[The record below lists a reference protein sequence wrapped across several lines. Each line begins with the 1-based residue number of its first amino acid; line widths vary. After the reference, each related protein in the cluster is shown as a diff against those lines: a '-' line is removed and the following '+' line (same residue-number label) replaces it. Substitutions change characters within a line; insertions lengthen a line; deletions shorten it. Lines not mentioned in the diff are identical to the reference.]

1 MVKNDSNL
9 LSTKKRRKNPLGL
22 IYIVVGALVIVALI
36 FLLIRNLTSKKIYKI
51 DLTKRQL
58 IIGKS
63 NMFAV
68 YEDKLALVIPFNVN
82 ANKEETFGDI
92 IKRKD
97 KNEVLNA
104 VNIIL
109 PEKLSEV
116 SIMEKDIE
124 IGTKNKKNIP
134 ETDIDGKKYV
144 ITSSLHNLFDE
155 LYNEKEVIS
164 KSNENII
171 VDVLNANGKGGYARK
186 TGDKIKENL
195 SMKVNPANYETFSD
209 ESFIILNDISKEKAQ
224 DIVMEVNE
232 KYFKIKDAST
242 VPTLANIVII
252 LGKEEKVTF
261 DINIVGKSDGAT
273 EAVTELKKQ
282 GYKNIKHTKNDTTS
296 ENSVIEYNPED
307 YYIAYKI
314 GRYIGVKDMIEKDD
328 LKNKINVI
336 VK

>member
-9 LSTKKRRKNPLGL
+9 LSSKRKRKNPLGL
-22 IYIVVGALVIVALI
+22 IYIVVGVLVIIALV
-36 FLLIRNLTSKKIYKI
+36 FLLAKNLTGKKIHKL
-51 DLTKRQL
+51 DLTKKQL

-97 KNEVLNA
+97 ENEVLNA
-104 VNIIL
+104 VNMIL

-124 IGTKNKKNIP
+124 IDTKNKKNIP

-144 ITSSLHNLFDE
+144 ITSSLYNLFDE
-155 LYNEKEVIS
+155 LYNEKEIIS

-171 VDVLNANGKGGYARK
+171 VDVLNANGRGGYARK

-195 SMKVNPANYETFSD
+195 SMKVNPANYETLSD

-224 DIVMEVNE
+224 DVVMEVNE
-232 KYFKIKDAST
+232 KYLKIKDAST
-242 VPTLANIVII
+242 VPTLANVVVV
-252 LGKEEKVTF
+252 LGKEEKVNF
-261 DINIVGKSDGAT
+261 EVNIVGNNDDTT
-273 EAVTELKKQ
+273 EAVNELKKQ
-282 GYKNIKHTKNDTTS
+282 GYKNIKHTKNDS
-296 ENSVIEYNPED
+296 GAANSVIEYNPED

-314 GRYIGVKDMIEKDD
+314 GKFIGVKDMIEKDD
-328 LKNKINVI
+328 LRNKINVI
-336 VK
+336 IK

>member
-9 LSTKKRRKNPLGL
+9 LSSKRKRKNPLGL
-22 IYIVVGALVIVALI
+22 IYIVVGVLAIVALV
-36 FLLIRNLTSKKIYKI
+36 FLLVKNLTGKKIHKI
-51 DLTKRQL
+51 DLTKKQL

-97 KNEVLNA
+97 ENEVLNA
-104 VNIIL
+104 VNMIL
-109 PEKLSEV
+109 PEKLVEV
-116 SIMEKDIE
+116 SIMDKDIE
-124 IGTKNKKNIP
+124 IDTKNKKNIP

-155 LYNEKEVIS
+155 LYNEKEIIS

-171 VDVLNANGKGGYARK
+171 VDVLNANGRGGYARK

-195 SMKVNPANYETFSD
+195 SMKVNPANYETLSD

-224 DIVMEVNE
+224 DVVMEVNE
-232 KYFKIKDAST
+232 KYLKIKDAST
-242 VPTLANIVII
+242 VPTLANIVVI
-252 LGKEEKVTF
+252 LGKEEKVNF
-261 DINIVGKSDGAT
+261 EVSIIGNNDDAT
-273 EAVTELKKQ
+273 EALNELKKQ
-282 GYKNIKHTKNDTTS
+282 GYRNIKHVKNDS
-296 ENSVIEYNPED
+296 SAANSIIEYNPED

-314 GRYIGVKDMIEKDD
+314 GKFIGIKDMIEKED

-336 VK
+336 IK